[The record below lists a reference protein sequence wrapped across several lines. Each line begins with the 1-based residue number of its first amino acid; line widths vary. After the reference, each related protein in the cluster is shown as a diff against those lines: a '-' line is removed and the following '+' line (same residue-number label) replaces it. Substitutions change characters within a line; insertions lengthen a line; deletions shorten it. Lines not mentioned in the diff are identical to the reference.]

1 MTFLS
6 TQSPRKSLSEHR
18 RASRGISTIAVILSM
33 SFIVMAVAAMTGLF
47 NHETRRTRATLAQT
61 QLRQLLLAAVPAAQ
75 AELNSARQDGA
86 TPPTRDI
93 TLQTPLP
100 DATVTLHV
108 QNNTVRISATYR
120 GYPASQTLTFSN
132 GTLVEATLESTSN
145 Q

>member
-1 MTFLS
+1 LS
-6 TQSPRKSLSEHR
+6 HR
-18 RASRGISTIAVILSM
+18 RAARGVSTIAVILSM
-33 SFIVMAVAAMTGLF
+33 SFIVMGVAAMTALF
-47 NHETRRTRATLAQT
+47 NHEARRTRATLAQT

-75 AELNSARQDGA
+75 AELNSDRQGA
-86 TPPTRDI
+86 TSPTRDV
-93 TLQTPLP
+93 TLPTPLP

-120 GYPASQTLTFSN
+120 GYPASQTLIFSN